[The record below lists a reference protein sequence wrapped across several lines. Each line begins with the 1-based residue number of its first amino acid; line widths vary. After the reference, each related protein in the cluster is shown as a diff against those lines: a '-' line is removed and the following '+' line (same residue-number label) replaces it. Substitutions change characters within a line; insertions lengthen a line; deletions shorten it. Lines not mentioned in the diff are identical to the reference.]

1 LILVVA
7 LLAFAGFAIW
17 YAWRRYPTRLAAY
30 EREAVKQR
38 YMPTARERTRKTA
51 PSKPDKSSPPGPRRR
66 KKKRKRR

>member
-1 LILVVA
+1 LIVA

-17 YAWRRYPTRLAAY
+17 YYLRRYPMRLAAY

-38 YMPTARERTRKTA
+38 YMPAARERTKRTT
-51 PSKPDKSSPPGPRRR
+51 PSKPTPSKPRRR